1 MGIENIMYLALG
13 FLAAA
18 LLSLTVM
25 PAIWHRAVRLTKARI
40 EAATPMSL
48 SEFRADK
55 DQLRA
60 EFALSTR
67 RLEKNL
73 EALRARLADQLGDL
87 NRKKMEVAQIKA
99 ERNRQIEITRELEE
113 RREALQGQIL
123 ELERMGTDLAQK
135 LRMRDRDFD
144 ELRQE
149 MHTLKDGTKVDE
161 LSASA
166 QRLARQ
172 IEQERERANYF
183 EQQSASL
190 VKRLQAAEA
199 QTAEA
204 QGAAAEMRRALSDLD
219 DEKTRSGTELS
230 DAEARI
236 ASAESRLAELLEQT
250 HATLENEEGRSSQLL
265 AEKLSLE
272 EEMDRLR
279 NKVADVENAVL
290 SDWENERLEQSHMRE
305 QLNDIAGDVSR
316 LVYAVDEEAPQ
327 TEQTLFDRIRKF
339 AGEELDDTPP
349 VPAPAATVGPRT
361 ASPRTALS
369 QRMMALRDTR
379 PPR

>member
-13 FLAAA
+13 FLSAA

-48 SEFRADK
+48 NEFRADK

-87 NRKKMEVAQIKA
+87 NRKKTELAQLKS
-99 ERNRQIEITRELEE
+99 ERDRQIEIAQELEE
-113 RREALQGQIL
+113 RRSALQNQIV

-135 LRMRDRDFD
+135 LRMRDRDFED
-144 ELRQE
+144 LRSE
-149 MHTLKDGTKVDE
+149 MDAVKKGTKVEE
-161 LSASA
+161 LSAGVQKLS
-166 QRLARQ
+166 RQ
-172 IEQERERANYF
+172 IEQERERASYF
-183 EQQSASL
+183 EELSQSL
-190 VKRLQAAEA
+190 TQRLQIAES
-199 QTAEA
+199 QTADA
-204 QGAAAEMRRALSDLD
+204 QHAAAEMRHALAELD
-219 DEKTRSGTELS
+219 DEKSKAGSELS

-236 ASAESRLAELLEQT
+236 ASAETRLAELLEQT
-250 HATLENEEGRSSQLL
+250 HATLEHEEGRSSQLL

-272 EEMDRLR
+272 DELDRLR
-279 NKVADVENAVL
+279 NKVSDVENAIL
-290 SDWENERLEQSHMRE
+290 NDWENERLEQSHMRE
-305 QLNDIAGDVSR
+305 QLNDIAGEVSR
-316 LVYAVDEEAPQ
+316 LVYAVDEDTPEP
-327 TEQTLFDRIRKF
+327 EQSLFDRIKKY
-339 AGEELDDTPP
+339 AGEEISSTPAVPTPP
-349 VPAPAATVGPRT
+349 MGTRP

-379 PPR
+379 TR